1 MFLDWPL
8 VATRARCVDQGYVSL
23 PLSNTTAADFSVSQD
38 DSQSSVHTKNKK
50 KKSWLAL
57 KSAAIDAGSHA
68 PDLNLYNAI

>member
-23 PLSNTTAADFSVSQD
+23 PLANTTAADFSVSQD
-38 DSQSSVHTKNKK
+38 DSQTSVHTKK
-50 KKSWLAL
+50 KKSWPTL